1 MKMEEMLEQLEILG
15 TEEMEENFGEESER
29 DEMRTDLEEME
40 LYNDTKKLWKEF
52 KKIKKN

>member
-1 MKMEEMLEQLEILG
+1 MKMEEMLEQLTILG
-15 TEEMEENFGEESER
+15 QLEMEENFGEESER

-40 LYNDTKKLWKEF
+40 LYNETKKLWKEF